1 MRSLIIR
8 FKPFGRK
15 HAIQYRVVLAQ
26 KFRAV
31 NKLCLENLG
40 FYNPASKE
48 TVLKSDRIK
57 ELLALNT
64 EVSDSAMSLF
74 KKNGIVEATTT
85 DAKPSAKPAIKKVVV
100 KK

>member
-48 TVLKSDRIK
+48 TVLKIDRIK
-57 ELLALNT
+57 ELLAQNV
-64 EVSDSAMSLF
+64 EVSDSVMSLF
-74 KKNGIVEATTT
+74 KKNNIVESASVQPI
-85 DAKPSAKPAIKKVVV
+85 AKSITKKVAIKK
-100 KK
+100 

>member
-15 HAIQYRVVLAQ
+15 HAKQYRVVLAQ

-40 FYNPASKE
+40 FYNPDSKE
-48 TVLKSDRIK
+48 TVLKIDRIK
-57 ELLALNT
+57 ELMAQNV
-64 EVSDSAMSLF
+64 EVSDSVMSLF
-74 KKNGIVEATTT
+74 KKNNIVESTKAVVT
-85 DAKPSAKPAIKKVVV
+85 KK
-100 KK
+100 